1 MNRLSEK
8 LSSYFKLAE
17 NNTTVRT
24 EVLAGITSFITI
36 IGLKNSGLVVSNEAT
51 LVSLVDFSQWRTP
64 GADIS
69 GLCGALVTLIGL
81 ITIGILH
88 IKKVRGS
95 IFPGIIVATIVGI
108 PLGVT
113 SFDGLSF
120 DIGGKFG
127 DFFETSFLRLDF
139 AGLFVGEDLF
149 NSVFSVIMLVIS
161 FSLVNMFDSIGT
173 LVGAARQSGMVD
185 EDGVIPS
192 AATAPALIFVGI
204 LMLSNVKDV
213 DLNDMEKAMPAFCT
227 IVFMPF
233 TYSIANGIALGLI
246 THCLILLL
254 TGKGREVKPL
264 TIIVSLIFI
273 ARYAFITL
281 G

>member
-51 LVSLVDFSQWRTP
+51 LVSLADFSQWRTP

-95 IFPGIIVATIVGI
+95 IFLGIIVA
-108 PLGVT
+108 
-113 SFDGLSF
+113 
-120 DIGGKFG
+120 
-127 DFFETSFLRLDF
+127 
-139 AGLFVGEDLF
+139 
-149 NSVFSVIMLVIS
+149 
-161 FSLVNMFDSIGT
+161 
-173 LVGAARQSGMVD
+173 
-185 EDGVIPS
+185 
-192 AATAPALIFVGI
+192 
-204 LMLSNVKDV
+204 
-213 DLNDMEKAMPAFCT
+213 T